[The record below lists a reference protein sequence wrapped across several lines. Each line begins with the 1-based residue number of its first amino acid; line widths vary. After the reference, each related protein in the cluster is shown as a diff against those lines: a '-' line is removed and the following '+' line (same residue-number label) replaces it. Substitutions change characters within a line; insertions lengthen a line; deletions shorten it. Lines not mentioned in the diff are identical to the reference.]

1 MTPSDKLA
9 IVSVEATGKTLT
21 VGLSDGR
28 TISAPM
34 VWYPR
39 LAQGSPDQLQDCWIY
54 EGGVGVHWP
63 SLDED
68 ISLDGLLAG
77 APSPEYR
84 RAARGVFFPNAGD
97 PASLV
102 AAHGFFQ
109 RLLNEYSE
117 LLRKQPAE
125 DQARLREEVFRALGT
140 RPAA

>member
-1 MTPSDKLA
+1 MTPSGKLA
-9 IVSVEATGKTLT
+9 IVSVDATGKTLT
-21 VGLSDGR
+21 VGLSDER
-28 TISAPM
+28 TVSAPLA
-34 VWYPR
+34 WYPR
-39 LAQGSPDQLQDCWIY
+39 LAEGSPDQLQDFWIY

-84 RAARGVFFPNAGD
+84 RETRGAFFPDAGD

-117 LLRKQPAE
+117 LLRKQPPE

>member
-1 MTPSDKLA
+1 MLA
-9 IVSVEATGKTLT
+9 IVSVQPTEEALKL
-21 VGLSDGR
+21 GLSDGR
-28 TISAPM
+28 TVSTPLA
-34 VWYPR
+34 WYPR
-39 LAQGSPDQLQDCWIY
+39 LAEGNSEQLQDFWIY

-84 RAARGVFFPNAGD
+84 RGTRGTFFPNADD

-117 LLRKQPAE
+117 LLRKQPPE
-125 DQARLREEVFRALGT
+125 DQARLRDEVFRALGT

>member
-1 MTPSDKLA
+1 MLA
-9 IVSVEATGKTLT
+9 IVSVATTDSTLN
-21 VGLSDGR
+21 VGVSDGR
-28 TISAPM
+28 TVSAPLA
-34 VWYPR
+34 WYPR
-39 LAQGSPDQLQDCWIY
+39 LDEGSAEQRLDFRIY

-84 RAARGVFFPNAGD
+84 RETRGAFFPNAGD

-102 AAHGFFQ
+102 AAHGFLQ

-117 LLRKQPAE
+117 LLRNQPPE